1 MTSNDSSAQAG
12 ARVIS
17 VPPYGT
23 PVVDERAWIAPGAV
37 VVGDVRIGAQS
48 SVWYNAVLRG
58 DSDSVRVGERSNI
71 QDGAVVHTLRG
82 DAAIIG
88 DDVSVG
94 HLAMIHGATIENGCL
109 IGMHATVLTGAVVG
123 SGSLVAA
130 GAVVP
135 QGMIVPPHSLVV
147 GVPGR
152 VVRELRDEDREAV
165 RLNSARYLETTEN
178 HRAATRDE

>member
-1 MTSNDSSAQAG
+1 MTVNGSSGRAG

-17 VPPYGT
+17 VPPYGA
-23 PVVDERAWIAPGAV
+23 PEVDETAWVAPGAV
-37 VVGDVRIGAQS
+37 VVGNVRIGAQS

-58 DSDSVRVGERSNI
+58 DSDAVRVGERSNI
-71 QDGAVVHTLRG
+71 QDGAVVHTQRG
-82 DAAIIG
+82 DAAVIG

-123 SGSLVAA
+123 TGSLVAA

-135 QGMIVPPHSLVV
+135 QGMVVPPHSLVV

-152 VVRELRDEDREAV
+152 VVRALREEDRDTV
-165 RLNSARYLETTEN
+165 RLNSARYLETTEH